1 MRMKTAVELV
11 RNQDRARLQ
20 RMQQRVD
27 QSEPTLCSLR
37 FSSERNGNARGAV
50 SLMIEL
56 DRKSRP
62 LKGVVDRA
70 LYPSRFCHPLKEV
83 LRIDSGS
90 SPKPRRIG
98 RASTIPRSASLSSS
112 RTLGPALASLIRLAV
127 ELTRSGRSSGSTIWM
142 CRENQWNIG
151 LSWLWLLAAAT
162 DRNRLLGL
170 VSSRMTAVYP
180 VRVYPNWNS
189 GSLPRSR
196 VNNRWRRFRGYE
208 KSHSETIPSRSSRN
222 P

>member
-83 LRIDSGS
+83 LEDRLRLFAQAAPNRTGVDNSQIREPEQLAD
-90 SPKPRRIG
+90 PRAG
-98 RASTIPRSASLSSS
+98 TCVAHS
-112 RTLGPALASLIRLAV
+112 
-127 ELTRSGRSSGSTIWM
+127 SGR
-142 CRENQWNIG
+142 
-151 LSWLWLLAAAT
+151 
-162 DRNRLLGL
+162 
-170 VSSRMTAVYP
+170 
-180 VRVYPNWNS
+180 
-189 GSLPRSR
+189 
-196 VNNRWRRFRGYE
+196 
-208 KSHSETIPSRSSRN
+208 
-222 P
+222 